1 MNTQI
6 IVYRKSISIES
17 KVAYIRVEQTPSKVL
32 WCFNLQPIKLSSDM
46 RPSSYLFILL
56 TGYCLCSGVYNPEPV
71 ICAIQHQF
79 VLKHFKVITVVLTFV
94 LTMYIQHL
102 NNTRQIE
109 ELITRCEVLD
119 TKIKDQ
125 YERIDAIKLDKA
137 VFEATITQFA
147 SIQNDLHEIREDLRA
162 LLEHNAVCGK

>member
-1 MNTQI
+1 M
-6 IVYRKSISIES
+6 
-17 KVAYIRVEQTPSKVL
+17 EQLK
-32 WCFNLQPIKLSSDM
+32 
-46 RPSSYLFILL
+46 
-56 TGYCLCSGVYNPEPV
+56 E
-71 ICAIQHQF
+71 F

-162 LLEHNAVCGK
+162 LLEHNAVCGI

>member
-1 MNTQI
+1 M
-6 IVYRKSISIES
+6 
-17 KVAYIRVEQTPSKVL
+17 EQLK
-32 WCFNLQPIKLSSDM
+32 
-46 RPSSYLFILL
+46 
-56 TGYCLCSGVYNPEPV
+56 E
-71 ICAIQHQF
+71 F

-137 VFEATITQFA
+137 VFEATITQLT

-162 LLEHNAVCGK
+162 LLEHNAV

>member
-1 MNTQI
+1 M
-6 IVYRKSISIES
+6 
-17 KVAYIRVEQTPSKVL
+17 EQLK
-32 WCFNLQPIKLSSDM
+32 
-46 RPSSYLFILL
+46 
-56 TGYCLCSGVYNPEPV
+56 E
-71 ICAIQHQF
+71 F

-109 ELITRCEVLD
+109 ELLNKCEVLD

-162 LLEHNAVCGK
+162 LLEL

>member
-1 MNTQI
+1 M
-6 IVYRKSISIES
+6 
-17 KVAYIRVEQTPSKVL
+17 EQFK
-32 WCFNLQPIKLSSDM
+32 
-46 RPSSYLFILL
+46 
-56 TGYCLCSGVYNPEPV
+56 E
-71 ICAIQHQF
+71 F

-109 ELITRCEVLD
+109 ELLNKCEVLD

-147 SIQNDLHEIREDLRA
+147 SIQNDLHEIREDLLA
-162 LLEHNAVCGK
+162 LLEHNAV